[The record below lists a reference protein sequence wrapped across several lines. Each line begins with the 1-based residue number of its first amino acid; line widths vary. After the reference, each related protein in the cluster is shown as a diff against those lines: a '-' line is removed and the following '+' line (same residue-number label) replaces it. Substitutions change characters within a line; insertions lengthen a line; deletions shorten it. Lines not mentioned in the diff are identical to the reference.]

1 MSWMGAKQKKIPN
14 KIVESTYQLSG
25 AQISGSEK
33 DTFDEHFRIRD
44 SWKSESSYLVG
55 GANKVWVERGWL

>member
-1 MSWMGAKQKKIPN
+1 MNGSQPKKMNPGRRRF
-14 KIVESTYQLSG
+14 TYQLSG

>member
-1 MSWMGAKQKKIPN
+1 MNGSQAKKMNPGRRF
-14 KIVESTYQLSG
+14 TYQLSG

>member
-1 MSWMGAKQKKIPN
+1 MNGSQAKKMNPGRRF
-14 KIVESTYQLSG
+14 TYQLSG

-44 SWKSESSYLVG
+44 SWKSESSY
-55 GANKVWVERGWL
+55 